1 MPSRSPSPSR
11 GRSPS
16 PAHSRGRRRSH
27 SPVASRSSRRSHSRR
42 SHVSLSRSRSR
53 SRSRTPG
60 PGLSPRRNGHRDASR
75 SPSRSRS
82 PTRSLS
88 RGRSDRRYRDRSY
101 TRSPSRGTPPRT
113 SSKIVVEK
121 LTKNVNENHLRE
133 IFGVYGEIQNLE
145 LPMNPQFMTNR
156 GTAYILYYEAADAEA
171 AISHMHE
178 AQLDGAVL
186 NVSIVLPR
194 RTFSRS
200 PPPARNRAD
209 FGRFDRPAYGGRGY
223 NRTSGLDTGR
233 APPPGRYRSPPP
245 RRGSPRRFQGPRG
258 MERHDL
264 YRPRSASRSR
274 SPHGRSPSYSS
285 RSRSRSPLPRRRP
298 YPRDSPPRR
307 RRRDSSYSSYSD
319 RNRSRSRSRS
329 LSRSRSPSRTRY
341 GGGRR

>member
-16 PAHSRGRRRSH
+16 PAHSRGRRRSQ

-42 SHVSLSRSRSR
+42 SHVSLSRSRSRSHSR

-101 TRSPSRGTPPRT
+101 TRSPSRGAPPRT

-133 IFGVYGEIQNLE
+133 IFGVYGEIQSLE

-178 AQLDGAVL
+178 AQLDGLILGDLIDLHTEVGDTVEHQVWILGELRHPVDIGLRRRAVAPHGAFQVL
-186 NVSIVLPR
+186 VAWKDMISIVRAQHQDPVPR
-194 RTFSRS
+194 AAGHLLIRHAHV
-200 PPPARNRAD
+200 P
-209 FGRFDRPAYGGRGY
+209 DRLRHGEGHIPGTAPLAVGDG
-223 NRTSGLDTGR
+223 TLVIVAIVTGIEVEVEVE
-233 APPPGRYRSPPP
+233 A
-245 RRGSPRRFQGPRG
+245 
-258 MERHDL
+258 E
-264 YRPRSASRSR
+264 A
-274 SPHGRSPSYSS
+274 
-285 RSRSRSPLPRRRP
+285 
-298 YPRDSPPRR
+298 
-307 RRRDSSYSSYSD
+307 
-319 RNRSRSRSRS
+319 
-329 LSRSRSPSRTRY
+329 
-341 GGGRR
+341 